1 MEKDISCKY
10 GKDKKVRVII
20 FVSDKIDE
28 RKAIKKDKEGHY
40 RGGPSDLV
48 VKNLPA
54 NPGDTG
60 LIPDLGRSHMLR
72 SN

>member
-1 MEKDISCKY
+1 MRVTIFLA
-10 GKDKKVRVII
+10 DKTDFKTRT
-20 FVSDKIDE
+20 
-28 RKAIKKDKEGHY
+28 IKKDKEGHY

-60 LIPDLGRSHMLR
+60 LIPDLGRSHLLWG
-72 SN
+72 SCHND